1 MDRLRHSLFVTLLV
15 LIIMIGCLPL
25 GTAVAD
31 TQGPVIDVWY
41 GPIQAFGHLGIPQQW
56 LNILGNVSDA
66 DGVKSLTYSIE
77 GFPEQALYM
86 GPDTRR
92 LAFNGDFNVEI
103 DYTDLDAGLHQVVIT
118 ATDKSDNVSVAEVT
132 VDFENNNVWPGLYTI
147 QWSEVTSIPDAV
159 QIVDGKWLLD
169 PVTGGVRTQEI
180 WYDRVLAVGDRL
192 WEDYEIKIPV
202 TYHWIDP
209 AGYNGP
215 SVSPGFGITMRWTGH
230 TDDPVICSQ
239 PHCGWLPSGVNSWCD
254 AGAGAGQLYLYGNA
268 VPGVIL
274 ELGVRYI
281 WKMRVETLSGLGN
294 FYSVKVWRDSDTEPS
309 GWQAT
314 QLVGFGNPDYGSSN
328 GSIVLVAHHVDVTF
342 GDIVIV
348 PILAAPVAVTDVAA
362 TAVDTAVVIPVLEND
377 SGPLPLEI
385 ESVGAAGNGMT
396 EIVGEEIRYTPMAG
410 FTGSDIF
417 TYTITDGVSTASAPV
432 TVLVGIAGTRVTE
445 DVTVLYAFDEEA
457 DAVLHDSSGVGTP
470 LDLTIYDPDNVN
482 WIAGGGL
489 AVNSTAVIT
498 STGAATKVIEACK
511 SSNEI
516 TVEAWIKPANLTQSG
531 PARIVANSGGPTIA
545 QNFMLGAG
553 KWGSQPS
560 DVIDARLFGTDVTT
574 PAGSLSTQLTHVVFT
589 RNAAGTFNIFIDNVV
604 NRTGTLSGDFATS
617 WNDSFPLNFANE
629 PTSDRPWLGELHLV
643 AIYNRALSP
652 AEVAQNY
659 IAGPHPT
666 ETVVGDFDGDGD
678 VDASDLSIMIMA
690 YGSVIEDLNFDERC
704 DLEENDA
711 VNAADLSIFSGMYGS
726 VPQ

>member
-1 MDRLRHSLFVTLLV
+1 
-15 LIIMIGCLPL
+15 
-25 GTAVAD
+25 
-31 TQGPVIDVWY
+31 
-41 GPIQAFGHLGIPQQW
+41 
-56 LNILGNVSDA
+56 
-66 DGVKSLTYSIE
+66 
-77 GFPEQALYM
+77 
-86 GPDTRR
+86 
-92 LAFNGDFNVEI
+92 
-103 DYTDLDAGLHQVVIT
+103 
-118 ATDKSDNVSVAEVT
+118 
-132 VDFENNNVWPGLYTI
+132 
-147 QWSEVTSIPDAV
+147 
-159 QIVDGKWLLD
+159 
-169 PVTGGVRTQEI
+169 
-180 WYDRVLAVGDRL
+180 
-192 WEDYEIKIPV
+192 
-202 TYHWIDP
+202 
-209 AGYNGP
+209 
-215 SVSPGFGITMRWTGH
+215 
-230 TDDPVICSQ
+230 
-239 PHCGWLPSGVNSWCD
+239 
-254 AGAGAGQLYLYGNA
+254 
-268 VPGVIL
+268 
-274 ELGVRYI
+274 
-281 WKMRVETLSGLGN
+281 
-294 FYSVKVWRDSDTEPS
+294 
-309 GWQAT
+309 
-314 QLVGFGNPDYGSSN
+314 
-328 GSIVLVAHHVDVTF
+328 
-342 GDIVIV
+342 
-348 PILAAPVAVTDVAA
+348 
-362 TAVDTAVVIPVLEND
+362 
-377 SGPLPLEI
+377 
-385 ESVGAAGNGMT
+385 
-396 EIVGEEIRYTPMAG
+396 
-410 FTGSDIF
+410 
-417 TYTITDGVSTASAPV
+417 
-432 TVLVGIAGTRVTE
+432 
-445 DVTVLYAFDEEA
+445 
-457 DAVLHDSSGVGTP
+457 
-470 LDLTIYDPDNVN
+470 LTIYDPDNVN

-690 YGSVIEDLNFDERC
+690 YGSVIEDPNFDERC